1 MTIARQTTRIQK
13 RLAAKKALV
22 VELSGGTDIN
32 LGSKSC
38 LQDYSFFGD
47 LLMKGNLNHGR
58 RRIGFDAE
66 CEITRVTRTCSAGS
80 QWLNK
85 DLRRTS
91 WRAEL
96 ISRLFR
102 DIDMVRRRSTPRA
115 RSRTVERYGF

>member
-32 LGSKSC
+32 LGSNSC

-47 LLMKGNLNHGR
+47 LPMKGNLNLGR
-58 RRIGFDAE
+58 RRIEFDAE

-80 QWLNK
+80 QWLNE

-96 ISRLFR
+96 TSRLFR

-115 RSRTVERYGF
+115 RSRNVERYGV